1 MNYSLSKVF
10 LAKTAIVIAVS
21 GVLSANATVL
31 TQSKIDWGTGLT
43 PEKGGVATVHWDSD
57 GDGGLES
64 DFQINVAPF
73 ELSMRIPN
81 YSTLGWL
88 TPVVGSG
95 VSFDPV
101 TLYSIYGAYKDVFL
115 TSMGLGFRNPTA
127 EVWDGGNLMFLD
139 YFQWWDVEFTRP
151 DARLSL
157 MAFDSPGSNP
167 TGWEDVPEPATSM
180 LFGFALCLAWAIT
193 KITHSG
199 QKAE

>member
-1 MNYSLSKVF
+1 MLSKSK
-10 LAKTAIVIAVS
+10 LAKTAVFIALS

-43 PEKGGVATVHWDSD
+43 PEKGGVATVHYDSD
-57 GDGGLES
+57 GNGGLDS
-64 DFQINVAPF
+64 QFQVKVSPF
-73 ELSMRIPN
+73 ELSMQMPN
-81 YSTLGWL
+81 YSTDDFIMPDE
-88 TPVVGSG
+88 TSG
-95 VSFDPV
+95 VWFPTV
-101 TLYSIYGAYKDVFL
+101 KLYSIYGAYKDVFL

-180 LFGFALCLAWAIT
+180 LLGLALCLAWAIT
-193 KITHSG
+193 KIPHSG